1 MLLKLELSHHMS
13 LLLIFLPSSINLVI
27 FFFYLFVPNCTAV
40 GLIWLDLYCALQ
52 SGNHIHHN
60 ITLILSYPSLLDGKG
75 APHEVLEI
83 INVKIQLKTY
93 PVSIRN
99 FYVLHAFLLMVDNN
113 ISTHVMVKPCFQG
126 IEQDIMLKHSKDKIP
141 GFFLTLF
148 LPIFSRCFSSLPRFE
163 IFFSEKTIFLT
174 SVFSPSVPDC
184 GRREWWR

>member
-1 MLLKLELSHHMS
+1 M
-13 LLLIFLPSSINLVI
+13 
-27 FFFYLFVPNCTAV
+27 
-40 GLIWLDLYCALQ
+40 
-52 SGNHIHHN
+52 
-60 ITLILSYPSLLDGKG
+60 LDGKG

-184 GRREWWR
+184 GRREWWRWSLEDCKLDTTWSGQCLAQLNHHMSEFVTKFRDQQIKYKVRFKIIQ